1 MIVFG
6 LSSGQQDTSERLEK
20 QTEQYI
26 NEQHPWES
34 QLHFH
39 LSSLLP
45 ILSLSLCLSRPLPF
59 LLWNDD
65 SQVGVALVVEE
76 DGLFW

>member
-26 NEQHPWES
+26 NVRHPENHNYTFICHPS
-34 QLHFH
+34 FV
-39 LSSLLP
+39 S
-45 ILSLSLCLSRPLPF
+45 SLSLCLSRQLPL